1 MIRAR
6 PRTVADLQDPQDETK
21 MKSRFALLT
30 AMTIIAVLLLATL
43 LVFELQR
50 ARQREIEGA
59 EAVAA
64 SLSRLLEAELQ
75 ASLGKVDLIV
85 QEAQWYYERYLN
97 GELPA
102 SEMNPTLRRLLDRL
116 PGVLS
121 LRCID
126 EHGNYLFDATGT
138 PSTANVADR
147 RYFQV
152 HQTGEATGL
161 FIEGPIFSRVAHV
174 WTLVTGRGVHDRE
187 GHFRGMVQSSIPSS
201 WLTGAFDDF
210 ATSGADILVLFNAE
224 RVLIARAPPR
234 PDQIGQPIAS
244 ERLRSRLADAPQ
256 AGTYVTVSSVDGVER
271 VYGYRRVGDFPVYV
285 MSGISL
291 AGVLEQWHRT
301 ALVYAGVALLLLGGA
316 VALILGN
323 YRSFKATGHRQETRY
338 RELLRTSTDGIHILD
353 TAGNLREASDSFY
366 TMLGCD
372 PRHPVPL
379 DIRGWDA
386 RFTTDEITAVC
397 TACAERHDE
406 TLTFETR
413 YRHRDGHL
421 IDVEVSVR
429 GIDLDGE
436 RLLYCAARD
445 IGERV
450 RALADLNRYRDHLED
465 LVAARTEEL
474 TRAKQE
480 AEAANLAKS
489 TFLANMSH
497 EIRTPMN
504 AIIGMGNLTLQTEL
518 TPRQRDWLEKIQLSS
533 RHLLGILNDILDL
546 SKIEAGR
553 LTVERVD
560 FDLDRLL
567 GDCTTL
573 IADKVA
579 AKDLELI
586 VEVLPEVPPRLRGD
600 PLRLGQVL
608 VNYMNNAVKFT
619 DHGEVALRVSVQ
631 DRNADGVLLRFAV
644 RDTGIGL
651 TTEQQASLFHSF
663 QQADSSTT
671 RRYGGTGL
679 GLVISK
685 RLAELMG
692 GTVGV
697 ESRPGQG
704 STFWFTARLEVG
716 EEAPANPVPLADLRA
731 RPVLLVEDN
740 EHAREV
746 IAAMLRGLGCV
757 VDTAAEGAEGLERVH
772 QAAQT
777 GSPYHLIFLDWR
789 MPGLDGIATATSI
802 RGLRLPQP
810 PLVLLITAY
819 DRDEV
824 LDAARAAG
832 VDEVLAKPL
841 SPSSLLDAVLRL
853 MNPGGQRADDD
864 ESATPATDLSAI
876 RGARI
881 LLVEDNPLNQEVA
894 IEMLRQEGM
903 QVDLAEDGVQALD
916 RVRSTDYDL
925 VLMDMQ
931 MPVMDGETA
940 TRAIRLLPDRADLP
954 IVAMTANTMAGDRE
968 RCLAAGMN
976 DHLGKPIDPD
986 RLWAALLRWV
996 KPRGDRN
1003 GRTRRAD
1010 PVS

>member
-1 MIRAR
+1 
-6 PRTVADLQDPQDETK
+6 
-21 MKSRFALLT
+21 MKSRFALMT

-43 LVFELQR
+43 LVFELQTG
-50 ARQREIEGA
+50 RQREIEGA

-102 SEMNPTLRRLLDRL
+102 SEMNPTLHRLLDRL

-152 HQTGEATGL
+152 HQSGEATGL
-161 FIEGPIFSRVAHV
+161 YIEGPIFSRVAHV
-174 WTLVTGRGVHDRE
+174 WSLVTGRGVHDRA

-201 WLTGAFDDF
+201 WLAGAFDDF
-210 ATSGADILVLFNAE
+210 APSGADILVLFNAE

-244 ERLRSRLADAPQ
+244 ERLASQLAAAPQ
-256 AGTYVTVSSVDGVER
+256 AGAYVTVSAVDGVER
-271 VYGYRRVGDFPVYV
+271 VYSYRRVGAFPVYV

-316 VALILGN
+316 VALILNN
-323 YRSFKATGHRQETRY
+323 YRGFKATGHRQEARY
-338 RELLRTSTDGIHILD
+338 RELLRTATDGIHILD
-353 TAGNLREASDSFY
+353 TAGDLREASDSFY
-366 TMLGCD
+366 TMLGHD

-379 DIRGWDA
+379 NVRGWDA
-386 RFTTDEITAVC
+386 RFTPDELAAAC
-397 TACAERHDE
+397 TAAACAKRRDDPV
-406 TLTFETR
+406 TVETR
-413 YRHRDGHL
+413 FRHRDGHL

-445 IGERV
+445 VSERV

-518 TPRQRDWLEKIQLSS
+518 TPRQRDWLQKIQLSS

-553 LTVERVD
+553 LEVERVE

-573 IADKVA
+573 IADEVA

-600 PLRLGQVL
+600 PLRLGQIL

-619 DHGEVALRVSVQ
+619 DHGEVAVRVSAQ
-631 DRNADGVLLRFAV
+631 DRDAAGVLLRFAV

-651 TTEQQASLFHSF
+651 TAEQQGSLFHSF

-685 RLAELMG
+685 RLAGLMG

-697 ESRPGQG
+697 ESQPGEG
-704 STFWFTARLEVG
+704 STFWFTARLEIG
-716 EEAPANPVPLADLRA
+716 QEAPANPTPSADLRA

-746 IAAMLRGLGCV
+746 IAAMLRGLGFV
-757 VDTAAEGAEGLERVH
+757 VDTAAGGAEGLARVRE
-772 QAAQT
+772 AAQT
-777 GSPYHLIFLDWR
+777 GSPYHFVFLDWR
-789 MPGLDGIATATSI
+789 MPGMDGIATATAI
-802 RGLRLPQP
+802 RGLRLSPP
-810 PLVLLITAY
+810 PLVVLITAY

-824 LDAARAAG
+824 LEAARAAG
-832 VDEVLAKPL
+832 IDEVLAKPL

-853 MNPGGQRADDD
+853 TTPGSRRADAP
-864 ESATPATDLSAI
+864 EATTPVTDLSAI

-894 IEMLRQEGM
+894 TEMLRQEGM
-903 QVDLAEDGVQALD
+903 QVDLAEDGLQALARVQAE
-916 RVRSTDYDL
+916 VYDL

-940 TRAIRLLPDRADLP
+940 TRAIRRLPAQADLP
-954 IVAMTANTMAGDRE
+954 IIAMTANTMAGDRE

-986 RLWAALLRWV
+986 RLWATLLQWM
-996 KPRGDRN
+996 KPRADRA
-1003 GRTRRAD
+1003 GRISPA
-1010 PVS
+1010 